1 MRCDTSKGTLQGRAT
16 VLAMRTRGRYA
27 LLILLT
33 LAATAVAA
41 CSASAG
47 QARATSAPP
56 AFDNAGGATL
66 DTYVAGKTIRT
77 YSFCEPAPRPGRSC
91 GGPFAKNQVNPLGPR
106 SNTFAMG
113 HGPYYFLVRK
123 GFLPSGLVL
132 HTNGLLTGTVLKYTA
147 ARRWSFDVC
156 VSATNIQPNVGEKG
170 STCIRTSIIITKAA
184 PTPNPTPTPTP
195 VPATDF
201 SGQWHGT
208 YSASLTSPEGCTFQT
223 GDSATFSIT
232 QTGTSLSGTIVYTNG
247 TVNYDTSSCAITSHS
262 VENLSFSATVV
273 GLTASGTTS
282 GGGSSVKLTMAAD
295 LSSFSGG
302 LQSACCTST
311 INVVRG

>member
-1 MRCDTSKGTLQGRAT
+1 MRARD
-16 VLAMRTRGRYA
+16 A
-27 LLILLT
+27 LLIFLT
-33 LAATAVAA
+33 LAVAAVAA

-47 QARATSAPP
+47 QARVASPP
-56 AFDNAGGATL
+56 AFSNYVGVTL

-77 YSFCEPAPRPGRSC
+77 YSFCEPAPKPGGSC
-91 GGPFAKNQVNPLGPR
+91 GGPFAKNQVNPLGPF
-106 SNTFAMG
+106 SNNPPYRIET
-113 HGPYYFLVRK
+113 GPYHFLVRK

-132 HTNGLLTGTVLKYTA
+132 HTNGLLTGTVLKYTK
-147 ARRWSFDVC
+147 ARRWSFEVC

-195 VPATDF
+195 TPTPIPATDF

-208 YSASLTSPEGCTFQT
+208 YSASAVSPEGCTFST
-223 GDSATFSIT
+223 SDSATFSIT
-232 QTGTSLSGTIVYTNG
+232 QTGTSLSGKIVYTNG

-282 GGGSSVKLTMAAD
+282 GGSSVKLTMAAD

-302 LQSACCTST
+302 LHSACCTST